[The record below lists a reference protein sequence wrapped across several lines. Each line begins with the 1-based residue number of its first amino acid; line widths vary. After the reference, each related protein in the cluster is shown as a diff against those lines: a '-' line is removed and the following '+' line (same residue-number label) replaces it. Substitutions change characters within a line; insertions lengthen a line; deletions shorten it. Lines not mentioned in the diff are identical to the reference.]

1 VKHESIE
8 HLALGDLVG
17 IINTFHVSLCQDHQ
31 AGRVFRLVD
40 NHLVLADREP
50 DRKMGIRIC
59 KMADAGTSI
68 TTRRIAVR
76 LEPCSSGNLSNLAA
90 LPWTS

>member
-17 IINTFHVSLCQDHQ
+17 IINTFHYPYVRIIRR
-31 AGRVFRLVD
+31 AGFFRLVD
-40 NHLVLADREP
+40 NHLLLADRET

>member
-1 VKHESIE
+1 MNQLSIW
-8 HLALGDLVG
+8 HWAILLALLILFTYPYVR
-17 IINTFHVSLCQDHQ
+17 IIRR
-31 AGRVFRLVD
+31 AGFFRLVD